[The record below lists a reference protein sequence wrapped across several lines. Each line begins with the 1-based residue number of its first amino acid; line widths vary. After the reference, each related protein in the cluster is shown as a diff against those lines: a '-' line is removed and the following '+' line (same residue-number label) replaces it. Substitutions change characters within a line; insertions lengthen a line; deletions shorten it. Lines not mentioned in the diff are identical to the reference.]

1 MVIKRTGLERYMAQT
16 ETKLELL
23 KQIREQQNYNRMTM
37 CSRENILY
45 GRPTNVHTTRPNT
58 FLIRVFMTIF
68 LIAGCYQATLSSGKI
83 TEYLQEWLLKEDICI
98 DESSLTGLFTTG
110 KMDTE

>member
-1 MVIKRTGLERYMAQT
+1 MAQT

-23 KQIREQQNYNRMTM
+23 RQIREQQNSNRITM

-45 GRPTNVHTTRPNT
+45 GGRKSVTGAMPENRIRGT

-68 LIAGCYQATLSSGKI
+68 LLAGCYQATLSSEKL
-83 TEYLQEWLLKEDICI
+83 TQYLQEWLLKEDIRI
-98 DESSLTGLFTTG
+98 DESSLTGFLTTG